1 MRHSSLFGDN
11 FGKEAKMRVT
21 RDNTGRFPERPF
33 YTERELD
40 QLFERIV
47 TEFLRRRRGA
57 VGFPLTTNELSILVE
72 EHVSDLDLYADLA
85 LRR

>member
-1 MRHSSLFGDN
+1 
-11 FGKEAKMRVT
+11 MRVT

-57 VGFPLTTNELSILVE
+57 VGFPLTESFARRRDVRWLTPSGV
-72 EHVSDLDLYADLA
+72 ADSTFEPITGAPTRLNA
-85 LRR
+85 SS